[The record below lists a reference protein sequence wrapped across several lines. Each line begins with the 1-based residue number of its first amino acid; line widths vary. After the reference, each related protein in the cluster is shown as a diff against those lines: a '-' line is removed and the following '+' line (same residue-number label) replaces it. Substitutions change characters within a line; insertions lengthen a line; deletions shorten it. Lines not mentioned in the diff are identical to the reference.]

1 MNDDGPA
8 RTLKEYAS
16 VLWPILAALVGAG
29 WTWSQDRQQDA
40 RLAEDRQRTAE
51 AQCFAQTQPVVDA
64 RLALRRQSSGTA
76 AELDAA
82 REVLILATAR
92 ARAAC
97 NAARMDIPIP
107 VTASLEA
114 AAIAVQAPDLSSA
127 ALAAAVPAGAVTA
140 AARPATTGDAG
151 APGGAGTTA
160 TERPGTATAPA
171 AARLRLYI
179 QIGAESQRA
188 EAQQLIDRLRGERF
202 EGVPVITPG
211 VERVARPPAQAEL
224 RCLKAVDCR
233 QADAFARWLEPQMK
247 GNRRITVRSLASLYE
262 DRADV
267 RAGTFELWYP
277 AEN

>member
-1 MNDDGPA
+1 MSDDGPA

-64 RLALRRQSSGTA
+64 RLALRKVSSGTA

-82 REVLILATAR
+82 REALILATAR

-114 AAIAVQAPDLSSA
+114 AAIAVQASDLSSA
-127 ALAAAVPAGAVTA
+127 ALAAA
-140 AARPATTGDAG
+140 
-151 APGGAGTTA
+151 
-160 TERPGTATAPA
+160 APA
-171 AARLRLYI
+171 
-179 QIGAESQRA
+179 
-188 EAQQLIDRLRGERF
+188 
-202 EGVPVITPG
+202 
-211 VERVARPPAQAEL
+211 
-224 RCLKAVDCR
+224 
-233 QADAFARWLEPQMK
+233 
-247 GNRRITVRSLASLYE
+247 
-262 DRADV
+262 
-267 RAGTFELWYP
+267 
-277 AEN
+277 